1 MYVLNSHSHL
11 KQGILVTKGTLYVI
25 SAASGAGKT
34 SLVSAVVQQVP
45 GVEVSVSHT
54 TRAPREGETDGVNYH
69 FVDKEKFEAMVEAGD
84 FFESATVF
92 GNMYG
97 TSRQHIQQQLLEG
110 KDVIL
115 EIDWQGARQIRQQVS
130 DCRSIYILPPSIAV
144 LRERLTSRGQDDE
157 AVINKRMQQAISEMS
172 HYAEFEY
179 LVVND
184 DFDEARDNLAA
195 IIKSQR
201 MLFEHQQQK
210 HAELLAELLTFED

>member
-1 MYVLNSHSHL
+1 M
-11 KQGILVTKGTLYVI
+11 TKGTLYVI

-34 SLVSAVVQQVP
+34 TLVAAVLQHLSD
-45 GVEVSVSHT
+45 VEVSVSHT
-54 TRAPREGETDGVNYH
+54 TRPPREGEVDGVNYN
-69 FVDKEKFEAMVEAGD
+69 FVDCEKFEAMLEAGD

-97 TSRQHIQQQLLEG
+97 TSRQLIQEQLLKG

-115 EIDWQGARQIRQQVS
+115 EIDWQGARQIRRLVS
-130 DCRSIYILPPSIAV
+130 DCKSIYILPPSITA

-157 AVINKRMQQAISEMS
+157 AVIEKRMREAVSEMS

-179 LVVND
+179 LVIND

-195 IIKSQR
+195 IIMSER
-201 MLFEHQQQK
+201 MLFEHQQHK
-210 HAELLAELLTFED
+210 HAELLKELLTFEN